1 MLIIIVKE
9 ANNKFSSALP
19 DLFYC
24 TILSLNPKGTAFTFL
39 NHYLQQACLRVL
51 LTLMKGVSFCF
62 ERSKKRYGALGGQEI
77 RILCYS

>member
-1 MLIIIVKE
+1 MLILIVKK

-39 NHYLQQACLRVL
+39 NHYLQQACLSCIPHIDERRVL
-51 LTLMKGVSFCF
+51 LF

-77 RILCYS
+77 WILCYS